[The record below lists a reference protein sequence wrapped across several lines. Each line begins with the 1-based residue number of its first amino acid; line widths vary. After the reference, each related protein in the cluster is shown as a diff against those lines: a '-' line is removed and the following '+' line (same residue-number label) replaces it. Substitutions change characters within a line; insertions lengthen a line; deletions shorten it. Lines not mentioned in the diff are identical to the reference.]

1 MQLTIEFLLCV
12 CQKELVLG
20 GTALNWFRSYLED
33 WSTQVDIDGELSDPA
48 ISRFG
53 LPQGSVVGPIGFT
66 AYILPL
72 QLATLPGTIMFL
84 IMFMLTIFS
93 YM

>member
-1 MQLTIEFLLCV
+1 MRLSERIGV
-12 CQKELVLG
+12 R

-33 WSTQVDIDGELSDPA
+33 WSTHVDIDGELSDPA

-53 LPQGSVVGPIGFT
+53 LPQGSVVVLLVSRLIFS
-66 AYILPL
+66 